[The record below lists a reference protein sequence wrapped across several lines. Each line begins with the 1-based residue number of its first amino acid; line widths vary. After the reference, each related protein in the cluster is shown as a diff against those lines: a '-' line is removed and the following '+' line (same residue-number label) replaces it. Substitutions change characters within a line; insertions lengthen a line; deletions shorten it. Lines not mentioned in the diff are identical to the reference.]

1 LTGKVEPGTGKF
13 TLEPAKWLTPAPG
26 YFMVGIAGT
35 FDAKTGKVA
44 GNLTSGRRGPF
55 EATRDAAES
64 MDVAKLITGPA
75 GAAAE
80 ATQLAGQLPEIKQP
94 TAANVNG
101 VYTGFCACATGGKMP
116 AKLSLKA
123 TDISA
128 VTGLLTVELPSDV
141 GSTVTYNLK
150 GTWRLGVVHVDASAL
165 GAQAPSNYAIN
176 SLTVRDTTAG
186 MAKIAAHLRGDVS
199 SRAGCEIDV
208 VRDEAQSAKLDDVM
222 TAQSAQATNPET
234 LAKAAEHT
242 KQLQAALAT
251 AAKEQTAKMKTAAP
265 AQLASKDVVRKS
277 QKYWDAYHGDLI
289 REVFDGGFGDGL
301 GDNMQFQLLFT
312 HYVEAFSRDCRDA
325 LPAKHETVAMTQ
337 FKEVRN
343 LYGNLLRKETLLSW
357 TVDCDSRFAPYYKT
371 YAKELEKR
379 GGAFAAAVAMHRATF
394 SDLSDPVEDIERF
407 FKTEKSKSAAMR
419 QLGEN
424 LLRAAQDQRSLQQA
438 GEKIAG
444 AAAETD
450 PSLPPG
456 RYARFVDGCNG
467 WYRDPANARYMTG
480 QSSAWCQCM
489 GDKYQHVMSREEE
502 YYYANDFG
510 PRFRDQIA
518 QSQSTDPAW
527 NRLHQAAQDCRQ

>member
-1 LTGKVEPGTGKF
+1 
-13 TLEPAKWLTPAPG
+13 
-26 YFMVGIAGT
+26 
-35 FDAKTGKVA
+35 
-44 GNLTSGRRGPF
+44 
-55 EATRDAAES
+55 
-64 MDVAKLITGPA
+64 
-75 GAAAE
+75 
-80 ATQLAGQLPEIKQP
+80 
-94 TAANVNG
+94 
-101 VYTGFCACATGGKMP
+101 
-116 AKLSLKA
+116 
-123 TDISA
+123 
-128 VTGLLTVELPSDV
+128 
-141 GSTVTYNLK
+141 
-150 GTWRLGVVHVDASAL
+150 
-165 GAQAPSNYAIN
+165 
-176 SLTVRDTTAG
+176 
-186 MAKIAAHLRGDVS
+186 
-199 SRAGCEIDV
+199 
-208 VRDEAQSAKLDDVM
+208 
-222 TAQSAQATNPET
+222 
-234 LAKAAEHT
+234 
-242 KQLQAALAT
+242 
-251 AAKEQTAKMKTAAP
+251 MKTAAP

-301 GDNMQFQLLFT
+301 GDNTQFELLFT

-325 LPAKHETVAMTQ
+325 LPAQHETVAMTQ
-337 FKEVRN
+337 SKQVRD

-357 TVDCDSRFAPYYKT
+357 TVDCDSRFAPYYKA

-379 GGAFAAAVAMHRATF
+379 GGAFAAAVAMHRATL

-419 QLGEN
+419 QFGEN

-467 WYRDPANARYMTG
+467 WYRDPANTRYMTG

-489 GDKYQHVMSREEE
+489 GDKYQRVMTREEE

-518 QSQSTDPAW
+518 QPQSTDPAW
-527 NRLHQAAQDCRQ
+527 NRLHPATQECRQ